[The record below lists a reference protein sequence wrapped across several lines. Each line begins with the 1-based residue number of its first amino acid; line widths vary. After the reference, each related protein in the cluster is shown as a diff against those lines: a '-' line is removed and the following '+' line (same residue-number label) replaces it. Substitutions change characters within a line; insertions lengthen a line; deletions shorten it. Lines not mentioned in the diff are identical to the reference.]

1 MMGTSVMGENERGP
15 LHVSLYGRNALPETE
30 FRIGKTVGI
39 LLTSA
44 GIMWIRPSKMKGCDG
59 ECQREGCKCHRS
71 LTEWCMLPLGHSE
84 LVVVLLDLKRS
95 RNLSGNCGMRRGPK
109 RYIAR

>member
-1 MMGTSVMGENERGP
+1 MGNSVMGEKCP
-15 LHVSLYGRNALPETE
+15 LYVSLYDSNALPETE
-30 FRIGKTVGI
+30 FKIGKTVGI

-71 LTEWCMLPLGHSE
+71 LTEWCAMPLGHFGACRCALGFEKEWKLEWQLWNAQRSE
-84 LVVVLLDLKRS
+84 EI
-95 RNLSGNCGMRRGPK
+95 
-109 RYIAR
+109 Y